1 MVEPNLDIKAQVE
14 ALTFG
19 CSDVIEPAALEAHLI
34 HSRKVERQLKIKFGA
49 DPTAPD
55 LHLGH
60 VVPLRKLRQFQDLGH
75 IAIFLI
81 GDFTGM
87 IGDPSGRS
95 KTRPP
100 LSREDINTNA
110 ETYRQQVGKIVNLDP
125 KVFQLRFNSEWSDK
139 MSFADVII
147 LASKYTVARML
158 ERNDFSERLRDGRP
172 VSLHELLYPLA
183 QAYDSVALGC
193 DVELGGQDQLFNFMV
208 VRDIMQEFGLTPEVV
223 MTVPL
228 LVGTDGKHKMSKSL
242 SNYIG
247 VFEPADQ
254 IFGKVMSIPDEMLPD
269 YYRLASGVAW
279 QEVERVLGRIKDGT
293 LHPRE
298 AKADLAQAVVALYYD
313 VAEAKRSRAEFDR
326 IFSEKELPADMPE
339 AELRFPHE
347 GLWVVDMIDVQLRC
361 EVELPT
367 ELNSRS
373 AIRRK
378 LAAGAFKLEGEPITD
393 AEARIKL
400 SKPAVLQYGKRFFV
414 RITPTG

>member
-1 MVEPNLDIKAQVE
+1 MAESNAEIKKQVE
-14 ALTFG
+14 SLIFG
-19 CSDVIEPAALEAHLI
+19 CSDVIDPAGLEAHLS
-34 HSRKVERQLKIKFGA
+34 HSRQVGRQLKIKLGA

-81 GDFTGM
+81 GNFTGM

-100 LSREDINTNA
+100 LSREEINENA
-110 ETYRQQVGKIVNLDP
+110 ETYRQQVGKIVRLDP
-125 KVFQLRFNSEWSDK
+125 SLFQLRFNSEWSDK

-158 ERNDFSERLRDGRP
+158 ERKDFAERLRDGRP
-172 VSLHELLYPLA
+172 ISLHELLYPLA

-208 VRDIMQEFGLTPEVV
+208 VRDIMQEFGLVPEVV

-228 LVGTDGKHKMSKSL
+228 LVGTDGRQKMSKSL
-242 SNYIG
+242 GNYIG
-247 VFEPADQ
+247 IFEPPDQ
-254 IFGKVMSIPDEMLPD
+254 IFGKIMSIPDEMLPD
-269 YYRLASGVAW
+269 YYRLASGIAW
-279 QEVERVLGRIKDGT
+279 QEVARILGRIKDGM

-298 AKADLAQAVVALYYD
+298 AKADLAEAVVALYYD
-313 VAEAKRSRAEFDR
+313 VAEAKRSRTEFDR
-326 IFSEKELPADMPE
+326 VFADRELPADMPE
-339 AELRFPHE
+339 AEIRFPHQ
-347 GLWVVDMIDVQLRC
+347 GLWIVELIDVQLRC

-367 ELNSRS
+367 ELSSRS

-378 LAAGAFKLEGEPITD
+378 LAAGAFKLDGEPVTD
-393 AEARIKL
+393 PEARIKL
-400 SKPAVLQYGKRFFV
+400 TKPAVLQYGKRFFV
-414 RITPTG
+414 RIIPAG

>member
-1 MVEPNLDIKAQVE
+1 MEETNADIHSQVE
-14 ALTFG
+14 ALVFG
-19 CSDVIEPAALEAHLI
+19 CSDVIDPAGLEAHLA
-34 HSRKVERQLKIKFGA
+34 HSRKVGRPLKIKLGA

-60 VVPLRKLRQFQDLGH
+60 VVPLRKLRQFQDMGH

-100 LSREDINTNA
+100 LSREEINQNA
-110 ETYRQQVGKIVNLDP
+110 DTYRQQVGKILRMDAEH
-125 KVFQLRFNSEWSDK
+125 FQLRFNSEWSDK
-139 MSFADVII
+139 MSFADVIV

-158 ERNDFSERLRDGRP
+158 ERKDFAERLREGRP

-208 VRDIMQEFGLTPEVV
+208 VRDIMQEFGLVPEVV

-228 LVGTDGKHKMSKSL
+228 LVGTDGRQKMSKSL
-242 SNYIG
+242 GNYIG
-247 VFEPADQ
+247 IFEPPDQ
-254 IFGKVMSIPDEMLPD
+254 IFGKIMSIPDELLGD
-269 YYRLASGVAW
+269 YYRLTSGIAW
-279 QEVERVLGRIKDGT
+279 QEVERILGRIKDGT
-293 LHPRE
+293 LHPRD
-298 AKADLAQAVVALYYD
+298 AKAGLAEAVVALYYD
-313 VAEAKRSRAEFDR
+313 VAEARYARSEFDR
-326 IFSEKELPADMPE
+326 IFAAGELPADMP
-339 AELRFPHE
+339 AVTVKFPPE
-347 GLWVVDMIDVQLRC
+347 GLWIVELIDEGLRC
-361 EVELPT
+361 ELELPT
-367 ELNSRS
+367 ELGSRS

-393 AEARIKL
+393 DEARIIL
-400 SKPAVLQYGKRFFV
+400 TEPAVLQYGKRFFV
-414 RITPTG
+414 RIVPVG